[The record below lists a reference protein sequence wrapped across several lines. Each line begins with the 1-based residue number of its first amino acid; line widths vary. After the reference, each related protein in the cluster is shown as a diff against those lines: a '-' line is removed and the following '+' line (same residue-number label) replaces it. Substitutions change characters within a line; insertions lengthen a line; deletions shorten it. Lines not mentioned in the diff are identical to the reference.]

1 MSLNFQT
8 VPLVESGL
16 GKISVLSDICNKLNI
31 KKPLIITDQGLFK
44 LGFIEKIEKNL
55 TIKNIF
61 PSVYNKVLA
70 DPPESNI
77 PADLLLCS
85 FNSSQS
91 SPMEQST
98 SKLQSPELFNA
109 FACL

>member
-1 MSLNFQT
+1 MPSLA
-8 VPLVESGL
+8 
-16 GKISVLSDICNKLNI
+16 VLLI
-31 KKPLIITDQGLFK
+31 KAPEQKP
-44 LGFIEKIEKNL
+44 
-55 TIKNIF
+55 
-61 PSVYNKVLA
+61 